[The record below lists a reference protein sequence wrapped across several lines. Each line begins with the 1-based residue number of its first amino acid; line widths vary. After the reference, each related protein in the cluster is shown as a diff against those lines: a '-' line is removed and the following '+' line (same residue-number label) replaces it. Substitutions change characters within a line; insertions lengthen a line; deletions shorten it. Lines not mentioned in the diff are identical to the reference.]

1 MTKNKLFILEKLLF
15 LGVLVGTLLG
25 FWYFESSMLIKII
38 ATVLVLIGLI
48 ISLKKGQNQS
58 NLLNSR
64 FEMLSLL
71 SVYLGVFT
79 LYNLIYSI
87 NFPIYIV
94 MVMILILVTMTVFTT
109 LAMDKIDELLSREIF
124 YSFILLMGLIVTEV
138 FLSLYFWPINVEIK
152 SLVLVVVVYQIMTLI
167 YLYVRSMLRL
177 NKIIGFLIVNILI
190 LAIVFWSL
198 WPKLPR

>member
-1 MTKNKLFILEKLLF
+1 MTKNKLFIFEKLLF
-15 LGVLVGTLLG
+15 AGVLLGTLSG
-25 FWYFESSMLIKII
+25 FWYFESSMLIKIL

-48 ISLKKGQNQS
+48 MSLKKGQNQS

-64 FEMLSLL
+64 FEILSLL

-94 MVMILILVTMTVFTT
+94 MIMIMILVTMTAFTT
-109 LAMDKIDELLSREIF
+109 LAMDKVDESLSKEIF

-152 SLVLVVVVYQIMTLI
+152 SLILVVVFYQIMTLI

-177 NKIIGFLIVNILI
+177 NKIAGFLIVNFLI

-198 WPKLPR
+198 WPKMPR

>member
-1 MTKNKLFILEKLLF
+1 MGSRKIFIFEKLLF
-15 LGVLVGTLLG
+15 SGVLIGTLSG
-25 FWYFESSMLIKII
+25 FWYFESSMLIKIS
-38 ATVLVLIGLI
+38 ATVLVLIGLFM
-48 ISLKKGQNQS
+48 SLRKRQNQS

-94 MVMILILVTMTVFTT
+94 MIMILILVIITAFAV
-109 LAMDKIDELLSREIF
+109 LAMDRVDESLNKELF
-124 YSFILLMGLIVTEV
+124 YSFILLIGLVITEV

-152 SLVLVVVVYQIMTLI
+152 SLVLVVIFYQIMTLI
-167 YLYVRSMLRL
+167 YLYTRSMLRL
-177 NKIIGFLIVNILI
+177 NKIIGFLIVNFLI
-190 LAIVFWSL
+190 LAIVFWGL
-198 WPKLPR
+198 WPKLPG

>member
-1 MTKNKLFILEKLLF
+1 MTKNKLFIFEKLLF
-15 LGVLVGTLLG
+15 TGVLVGTLLG
-25 FWYFESSMLIKII
+25 FWYFESSMLIKIS

-94 MVMILILVTMTVFTT
+94 MVMILILVTMTAFTT
-109 LAMDKIDELLSREIF
+109 LAMDKVDESLNKEIF

-152 SLVLVVVVYQIMTLI
+152 SLILVVVFYQIMTLI

-177 NKIIGFLIVNILI
+177 NKIIGFLIVNFLI
-190 LAIVFWSL
+190 LAIVFWGL
-198 WPKLPR
+198 WPKLPG